1 MHFGMYDK
9 LLGELVSELKYKER
23 MNICKMCDKFIN
35 LTKQC
40 GDCFCF
46 LPIKARVKIATCPQ
60 GKWK

>member
-1 MHFGMYDK
+1 MYDK
-9 LLGELVSELKYKER
+9 LLGELVSKSKYNER
-23 MNICKMCDKFIN
+23 MNICKMCNKFKT

-46 LPIKARVKIATCPQ
+46 LPIKAKVKIATCPQ